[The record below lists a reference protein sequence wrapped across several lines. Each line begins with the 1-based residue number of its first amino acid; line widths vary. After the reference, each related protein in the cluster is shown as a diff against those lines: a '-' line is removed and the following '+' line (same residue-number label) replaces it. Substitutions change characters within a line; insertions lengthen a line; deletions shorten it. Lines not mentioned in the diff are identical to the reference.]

1 MFNWQ
6 PKTGEMRRGF
16 GAAGITAPVVR
27 QSGMSC
33 ICTRAGWLLV
43 ALLWLAGPAAHAMD
57 ARPQLLDADGVRVS
71 LEFLDSDFTLG
82 AEPLVVWIKRSLGIV
97 AAYYGHFPV
106 SELRIRVSSTSGA
119 GVRHGTTFAAHGA
132 LIRITVGREVTPAE
146 LLNDWVLVHE
156 MTHLA
161 LPDVGTEHAWLSEG
175 VAVYVEGVAR
185 AQAGNRAAAEVWAEQ
200 VSSMPRGLPQEAD
213 AGLDHTHTWGR
224 TYWGG
229 ALFCLL
235 ADVQIRQRTGNRVG
249 LQNALRAVLRASGG
263 LVSDWPIERVLAV
276 GDAAVGTQV
285 LEELYARSKDTPLAT
300 DLPALWQSLGIE
312 PEGGS
317 VRFDDNAPL
326 AIIRNA
332 IMRAPVD
339 STPAGSD
346 RPTP

>member
-1 MFNWQ
+1 
-6 PKTGEMRRGF
+6 
-16 GAAGITAPVVR
+16 
-27 QSGMSC
+27 MSC

-326 AIIRNA
+326 AKIRNA

>member
-1 MFNWQ
+1 MF
-6 PKTGEMRRGF
+6 R
-16 GAAGITAPVVR
+16 
-27 QSGMSC
+27 SC
-33 ICTRAGWLLV
+33 LRAGGLFV
-43 ALLWLAGPAAHAMD
+43 AMLWLAGPAAAEMD
-57 ARPQLLDADGVRVS
+57 ARPQMLDVDGVRVS
-71 LEFLDSDFTLG
+71 LEFLDSDFTNSS
-82 AEPLVVWIKRSLGIV
+82 EPLVAWVKRSLSIV

-106 SELRIRVSSTSGA
+106 SQLRIRVSSTGGG
-119 GVRHGTTFAAHGA
+119 GVRHGTTFGAHGA

-161 LPDVGTEHAWLSEG
+161 LPDVGPEHIWLSEG

-185 AQAGNRAAAEVWAEQ
+185 AQAEQAA
-200 VSSMPRGLPQEAD
+200 SMPRGLPQPGD

-235 ADVQIRQRTGNRVG
+235 ADVQIRQSTRNRVG
-249 LQNALRAVLRASGG
+249 LQSALRAVARASGG
-263 LVSDWPIERVLAV
+263 LVSDWPIERVLTV
-276 GDAAVGTQV
+276 GDAAVGTKV

-312 PEGGS
+312 PESGT
-317 VRFDDNAPL
+317 VKLHDDAPL
-326 AIIRNA
+326 AKIRDA
-332 IMRAPVD
+332 IMRSPVH
-339 STPAGSD
+339 STVAGSD

>member
-1 MFNWQ
+1 
-6 PKTGEMRRGF
+6 
-16 GAAGITAPVVR
+16 
-27 QSGMSC
+27 MSC

-249 LQNALRAVLRASGG
+249 LQSALRAVLRASGG

-276 GDAAVGTQV
+276 GDAAVGTKV

-317 VRFDDNAPL
+317 VRFDDDAPL
-326 AIIRNA
+326 AKIRNA